1 MHVLLISHEFPPYI
15 FGGIGMFVKDL
26 AIGLSNIGL
35 DVTVICGKPVPH
47 KNHHNHTIIDDD
59 RFTTIRLPY
68 PNIIPR
74 HMAFQIFN
82 KQKLKNII
90 EKLRPDIIHGQSGQA
105 FPAIVTYKKIAPVVV
120 TFHTSPAVGKMLSTK
135 SVAQGGTFGDFLTG
149 TLGYPAYEHSYR
161 EEYKNADAR
170 VAVSKSLMHVLS
182 HEMNV
187 ADGSFQFITNGVD
200 LTNLDELCTPSPVDR
215 NYDKPTLLFGGR
227 LFWSK
232 GVLNLVDL
240 AYLLEKKYKLDL
252 DVVIYGSG
260 PMYNRILDAKRS
272 YGINN
277 LTLKEFTSRSN
288 FLNEMRQATLVL
300 LPSPFEGAPMMM
312 LESMCLGKVP
322 VTFNLPYAREFT
334 QNGKYG
340 LLCDN
345 VQEMALKIKDLL
357 SGSISPLESQVRHY
371 GRTNYNIEKTATA
384 YYNLYKKQCAIQ
396 NK

>member
-1 MHVLLISHEFPPYI
+1 MQVLLISHEFPPYI

-35 DVTVICGKPVPH
+35 NVTVICGKPIPN
-47 KNHHNHTIIDDD
+47 KNPQSHTFVDDD

-68 PNIIPR
+68 PNVIPR

-82 KQKLKNII
+82 KQKIKNII
-90 EKLRPDIIHGQSGQA
+90 EKLKPDVIHGQSGQA
-105 FPAIVTYKKIAPVVV
+105 FPAIISYKKVAPVVV
-120 TFHTSPAVGKMLSTK
+120 TFHTSPAVGKMLSIK
-135 SVAQGGTFGDFLTG
+135 SVALGGTFGDFLTG
-149 TLGYPAYEHSYR
+149 TLGYPAYRHSYR

-170 VAVSKSLMHVLS
+170 VAVSKSLMNVLS
-182 HEMNV
+182 EEMDV
-187 ADGSFQFITNGVD
+187 ADDSFQFITNGVD
-200 LTNLDELCTPSPVDR
+200 LNNLDELCSLSPADQ
-215 NYDKPTLLFGGR
+215 NGGKPVLLFGGR

-252 DVVIYGSG
+252 NVVIYGSG
-260 PMYNRILDAKRS
+260 PMYNRILEAKRN

-277 LTLKEFTSRSN
+277 LILKEFASRSN
-288 FLNEMRQATLVL
+288 FLNEMINAKLVL

-312 LESMCLGKVP
+312 LESMCLGKIP

-345 VQEMALKIKDLL
+345 VQEMAVRIRDLL
-357 SGSISPLESQVRHY
+357 SDSISPLENQVRHY
-371 GRTNYNIEKTATA
+371 GRTNYNIKKTATA
-384 YYNLYKKQCAIQ
+384 YYNLYKKTITTI
-396 NK
+396 